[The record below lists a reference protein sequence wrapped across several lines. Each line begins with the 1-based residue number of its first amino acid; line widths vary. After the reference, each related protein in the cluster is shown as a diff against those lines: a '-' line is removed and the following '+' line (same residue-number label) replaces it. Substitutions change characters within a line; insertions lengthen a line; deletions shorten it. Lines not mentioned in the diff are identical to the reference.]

1 MTPLQFTIENA
12 IEILPDDLRRTLGSE
27 ARKFADAGFPPRRHW
42 REARTIHEMML
53 YEHRRLFWMD
63 AYMKRKARLKRM
75 ADKTPHKEKQR

>member
-1 MTPLQFTIENA
+1 
-12 IEILPDDLRRTLGSE
+12 
-27 ARKFADAGFPPRRHW
+27 
-42 REARTIHEMML
+42 ML